1 MAHQQGPSPPS
12 TPTFQ
17 TLPFEVRLQIWTH
30 LYSNVRITLR
40 PRFRLTQP
48 KQTVTGFS
56 VSPLLTCR
64 LFQSEITSTALPIAA
79 RSWILSYERC
89 RPPTRSSPER
99 ADDVRTD
106 GHITTALS
114 ANHHEFLEK
123 FGPHITRVECKN
135 SMYEEPTFHR
145 AFDISWF
152 PNLQTIC
159 SRSAVIVH
167 RPKHTAAAPSGTD
180 ARGPISSALSVNSV
194 DAEVVAARH
203 FGHGPPGWTYPDDM
217 AQHLAGTKDNGSNDS
232 DVLFPTQAEGA
243 VFWHAVENPNSLASR
258 LLGVVGLR
266 ERWEA
271 NLKQFA
277 PTSASKKPILVT
289 VVLWDPRPGVNKVSI
304 LPHDSSFGLRGGC
317 RHGSRRM
324 THPDLD

>member
-1 MAHQQGPSPPS
+1 MAHQQRPSASATPS
-12 TPTFQ
+12 FQ

-48 KQTVTGFS
+48 KQTVAGFS
-56 VSPLLTCR
+56 VSPILTCR
-64 LFQSEITSTALPIAA
+64 LFHSEITSTTLPIAA

-89 RPPTRSSPER
+89 RPPIKPSPEH
-99 ADDVRTD
+99 ADDVGTD

-123 FGPHITRVECKN
+123 FGPYITRVECKL

-152 PNLQTIC
+152 PNLQTVC

-167 RPKHTAAAPSGTD
+167 RPKHAAAVPHPLEAASGDD
-180 ARGPISSALSVNSV
+180 AHAFESTVLPVNSV
-194 DAEVVAARH
+194 DIEAMAAGH

-217 AQHLAGTKDNGSNDS
+217 AQHLAKAKDEGSNTS
-232 DVLFPTQAEGA
+232 DTAFPTLAEEA

-277 PTSASKKPILVT
+277 PTSSSKKPTLVT

-304 LPHDSSFGLRGGC
+304 LPHDLCFVRSA
-317 RHGSRRM
+317 
-324 THPDLD
+324 